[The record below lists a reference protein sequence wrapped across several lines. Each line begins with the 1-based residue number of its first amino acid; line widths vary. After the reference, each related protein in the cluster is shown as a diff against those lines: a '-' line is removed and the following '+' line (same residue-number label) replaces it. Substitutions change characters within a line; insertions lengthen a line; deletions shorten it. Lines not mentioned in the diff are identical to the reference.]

1 MKYIKIYE
9 KFDEENEDSI
19 WDKID
24 DEFLYLTDTEKI
36 RLEDRSGYSIEYGY
50 KRVGIFMRCYDV
62 DKWHDTK
69 TEVKLEEYLDTYD
82 KIQLILQRLSKYFII
97 INPINDQD
105 NIDEVKMNPYIV
117 FTFIIK
123 DIENTKTEGTK
134 TLILTERGEHPLITI
149 RVIKDFFDIGLKE
162 CKDIIDK
169 ARDHKHGIIASGV
182 PIEKAYAIRK
192 CLEKIN
198 GVKVSAV

>member
-97 INPINDQD
+97 INPI
-105 NIDEVKMNPYIV
+105 
-117 FTFIIK
+117 
-123 DIENTKTEGTK
+123 
-134 TLILTERGEHPLITI
+134 
-149 RVIKDFFDIGLKE
+149 
-162 CKDIIDK
+162 
-169 ARDHKHGIIASGV
+169 
-182 PIEKAYAIRK
+182 
-192 CLEKIN
+192 
-198 GVKVSAV
+198 